1 MLSIKGLHKFFNK
14 GRQNE
19 IHVLNNIDLD
29 LPERGML
36 AIFGKSGCGKTTL
49 LNVIGGL
56 DKFAEGRVSVE
67 GFDITEN
74 TDTVRNKYIGY
85 IFQNYNLNSGESCF
99 DNVAN
104 ALRLCGMTDEDE
116 IFARVMAALSSV
128 GMDKYAKRTPDTL
141 SGGQQQRIAIAR
153 AIVKNPKIILA
164 DEPTGNLDETNT
176 VMIMDLL
183 REIANDHL
191 VLLVTHESDLVD
203 HYCDRVIEL
212 ADGAVV
218 RVRDNASVSG
228 YGARDKNS
236 IYLGELE
243 KREIVDGAIQAEY
256 YGDAPEEPIK
266 LKIINR
272 DGRLFVKF
280 ESEKIRLLD
289 NFSEV
294 KLYDGVFEEKEHIE
308 KKKENIDP
316 LLLTP
321 IKGENYGR
329 LFGFKQS
336 VVSGY
341 RTNFAQGKK
350 RRLMRVCIGL
360 FAAVI
365 VFMTAFMGT
374 AIGDMIDARNAYN
387 HNVFYLYTVDSEVS
401 GKLSAAVGDKNTGID
416 YIRLNGSYTEGDDQI
431 YFRAGSFESFEVNAF
446 AGDFSTNAVFLDVS
460 LAKDLKLVEGKKDG
474 LENRDLVITTAVAD
488 ALLEKSNLGYIK
500 ERDDLLGLI
509 SNAFTI
515 DGLSPRIAGIV
526 ECDEP
531 AIYLTEIAMAKYVRA
546 SVSPSLVTLASDY
559 GIELER
565 GEVILAV
572 KELRQNIAY
581 PNVGESILIQG
592 IDVTVN
598 KVITSTFNY
607 GIWLNNSGIE
617 KLDIDGYFTETVKSE
632 YPDIS
637 PDSEEFFQMKEEL
650 MKERYFEYYDYYYSD
665 ISGFIGNIALFDSG
679 NIDAWLYFSKGIETA
694 KYTYTTEEY
703 YKACVYKEKYGRYPT
718 RAELAEVSDEL
729 PELNVTLS
737 SLYVTYE
744 EEHSIDAQYND
755 FGWNTYMVSDADYI
769 AMSKRFGK
777 THPSAL
783 ESGANDVVYEEIC
796 YTVIHSSDPEATE
809 KWLKENFGHIEAP
822 NRYTE
827 AMLTPDMVFGKII
840 MQSTVSITASL
851 ITLVIMLVLMSICM
865 YFIMR
870 SSLIVRIKEIG
881 IFRAIGVSRRNLVF
895 KFFVEALVLATLTSF
910 VGYLISSAFIY
921 TVLGASSAATEM
933 FFYPVP
939 MALAV
944 LVFIYGVNILFGIL
958 PILLLLC
965 KTPSQIL
972 AKYDI

>member
-29 LPERGML
+29 LPERGMV

-56 DKFAEGRVSVE
+56 DSFAEGSVGVE

-191 VLLVTHESDLVD
+191 VLLVTHEADLVD

-212 ADGAVV
+212 SDGAVV
-218 RVRDNASVSG
+218 GVRDNASVSG

-308 KKKENIDP
+308 RKKENIDP

-321 IKGENYGR
+321 IEGENYGR

-401 GKLSAAVGDKNTGID
+401 GKLAAAVGDKNTGID
-416 YIRLNGSYTEGDDQI
+416 YIRLNDGYTEGDYQI

-488 ALLEKSNLGYIK
+488 ALLKKSNLGYIK

-526 ECDEP
+526 ESDES

-546 SVSPSLVTLASDY
+546 GVSPSLVTLASDY
-559 GIELER
+559 GIELEE
-565 GEVILAV
+565 GEAVLAV
-572 KELRQNIAY
+572 KELRQNVAY
-581 PNVGESILIQG
+581 PNAGESILIQG

-617 KLDIDGYFTETVKSE
+617 KLDIDGYFAEKVKSE
-632 YPDIS
+632 HPDIS
-637 PDSEEFFQMKEEL
+637 PDSEEFSQMKEEL

-679 NIDAWLYFSKGIETA
+679 NMDAWLYFSKGIETV

-744 EEHSIDAQYND
+744 EEHSIDSQYND

-783 ESGANDVVYEEIC
+783 ESGANDAVYEEIC

-827 AMLTPDMVFGKII
+827 AMLTPDTVFGKII

-881 IFRAIGVSRRNLVF
+881 IFRAIGVTRRNLVF